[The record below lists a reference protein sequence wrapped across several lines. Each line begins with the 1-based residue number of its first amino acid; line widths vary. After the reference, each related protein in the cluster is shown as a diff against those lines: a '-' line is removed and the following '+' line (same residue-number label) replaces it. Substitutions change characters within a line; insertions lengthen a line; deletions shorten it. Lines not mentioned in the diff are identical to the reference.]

1 MLQFPRTLFRYWV
14 IDYSE
19 IAVDKLTFTSDN
31 KINYDYVKEKTEV
44 LAILL
49 DSALILLVKDGGK
62 YGLRPF
68 KPTKEPGME
77 NMMASSVS
85 LSSNQPPVA
94 PNLLGNTMKLS
105 PVFSTDSVFA
115 SLGEQIGK
123 YHLCTVTFTHF

>member
-1 MLQFPRTLFRYWV
+1 M
-14 IDYSE
+14 IDHAE

-31 KINYDYVKEKTEV
+31 KVNYDYMKERTEV

-49 DSALILLVKDGGK
+49 DSALVLLVKDGGR

-68 KPTKEPGME
+68 KPSKEPGME
-77 NMMASSVS
+77 NLTTSTSNATS
-85 LSSNQPPVA
+85 LSSTQFSVA

-115 SLGEQIGK
+115 SLGEQIGMSLRASCIEK
-123 YHLCTVTFTHF
+123 A